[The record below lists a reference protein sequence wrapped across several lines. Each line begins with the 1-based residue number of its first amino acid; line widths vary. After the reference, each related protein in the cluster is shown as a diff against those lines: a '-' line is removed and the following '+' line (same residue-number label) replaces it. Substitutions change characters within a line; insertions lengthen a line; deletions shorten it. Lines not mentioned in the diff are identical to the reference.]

1 MVPELIPTGVSRIT
15 VTSSEVIKSVAIPKI
30 IAINSAVS
38 LRRMRVARER
48 WLITLDS
55 ISMVSCSKSVTPC
68 LEEQD
73 MDEITPSMFGGDG
86 VGGGSDK
93 LLDRRIGRQN
103 PSDKIHRM
111 QRFGQSEL
119 CLMTIQNQL

>member
-1 MVPELIPTGVSRIT
+1 MAPELIPTDVPRIT
-15 VTSSEVIKSVAIPKI
+15 VTSSEVIKSVTIPKI
-30 IAINSAVS
+30 IAINRAVY
-38 LRRMRVARER
+38 LWLMRVARER
-48 WLITLDS
+48 WLNTLDS
-55 ISMVSCSKSVTPC
+55 ISMVSCSKSVTTC

-73 MDEITPSMFGGDG
+73 MDENTHSMFGGDG

-103 PSDKIHRM
+103 PSVKIHRM